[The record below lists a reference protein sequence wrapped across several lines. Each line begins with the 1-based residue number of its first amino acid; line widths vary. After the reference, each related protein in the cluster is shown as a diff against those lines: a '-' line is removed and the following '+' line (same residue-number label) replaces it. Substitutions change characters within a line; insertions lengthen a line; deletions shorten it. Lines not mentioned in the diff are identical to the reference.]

1 MKEKKTAKEFTQ
13 EEKVKIRSQV
23 LRDTGFPLK
32 RVENYLQRFNWDL
45 KKLYDYPIVKSAV
58 KKTKA
63 EAIKAK
69 ALEDIDFEEDNVP
82 VTKQRVSKKTKKLKT
97 ITDKV
102 GNEIEVHED
111 GSKWF
116 KGKEIINDARGLYA
130 PYLTMKEILGW
141 MKTYGRTEVPMY
153 VQKLNIW
160 NKAHKKKYSTW
171 DELSENEDLKESEL
185 IEYENYINWHIYM
198 KRHEVG
204 EFTQK
209 FQKKMK
215 DHFSTKNLGLN

>member
-1 MKEKKTAKEFTQ
+1 MAVKKSLFTD
-13 EEKVKIRSQV
+13 EEKMKIRSQL

-45 KKLYDYPIVKSAV
+45 KKLYDYPIIKSAV

-63 EAIKAK
+63 EALKAK
-69 ALEDIDFEEDNVP
+69 ALEDIDDVEDNVP
-82 VTKQRVSKKTKKLKT
+82 VTKQRAPKKSKRLKT
-97 ITDKV
+97 ITDKI

-116 KGKEIINDARGLYA
+116 RGKEIINEARGLYA
-130 PYLTMKEILGW
+130 PYLTMKEILKW
-141 MKTYGRTEVPMY
+141 VETYGKIEVPMY
-153 VQKLNIW
+153 VQKLHIW
-160 NKAHKKKYSTW
+160 NKKNKKKYSTW
-171 DELSENEDLKESEL
+171 DELSEKEDLKEAEL
-185 IEYENYINWHIYM
+185 IEYENFINWHIYM
-198 KRHEVG
+198 KRHDVS
-204 EFTQK
+204 EFSAK